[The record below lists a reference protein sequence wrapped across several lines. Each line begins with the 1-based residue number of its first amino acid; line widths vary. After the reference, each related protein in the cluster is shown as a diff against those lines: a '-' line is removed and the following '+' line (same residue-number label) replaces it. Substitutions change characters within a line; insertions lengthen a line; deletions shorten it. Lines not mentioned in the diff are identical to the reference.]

1 MRTHW
6 TAAALALLVCAAP
19 AQADLGKRLV
29 KSAGRVAGKAIVHA
43 QQAEDAATN
52 ADAPTQG
59 DAAPAVATPP
69 RSVAGVSAITTP
81 VAATPVAPGTA
92 ATPPTPAPAVPSPGQ
107 AVEDAAPALKTVDAF
122 GDSVEALPPTLREN
136 SYFYSSFGTQDPFR
150 SLLAGDFTP
159 KLQEL
164 VDLHTVQLVGVI
176 WEPDEV
182 VAMVQDAQGF
192 GYSLRPGDSVKN
204 GSVVAVRQDALVAR
218 LNIFGQTTQ
227 VTLRLQHEEE

>member
-1 MRTHW
+1 MRTQW
-6 TAAALALLVCAAP
+6 TLAALAVLVCAAP
-19 AQADLGKRLV
+19 AQAGLSKRLV

-43 QQAEDAATN
+43 QQAENAATTAN
-52 ADAPTQG
+52 EPTQG
-59 DAAPAVATPP
+59 TQAPETAPP

-81 VAATPVAPGTA
+81 AGSAPAVQAA
-92 ATPPTPAPAVPSPGQ
+92 TPAPAVASTF
-107 AVEDAAPALKTVDAF
+107 EDTAPAPKTVDAF

-182 VAMVQDAQGF
+182 VAMVQDAQGY
-192 GYSLRPGDSVKN
+192 GYALRPGDTVKN